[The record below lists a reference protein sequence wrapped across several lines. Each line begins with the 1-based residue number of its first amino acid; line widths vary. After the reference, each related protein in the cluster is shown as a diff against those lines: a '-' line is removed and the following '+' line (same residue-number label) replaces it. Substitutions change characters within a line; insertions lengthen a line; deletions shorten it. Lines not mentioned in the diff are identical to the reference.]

1 MLTSP
6 WLLLFTPSPFPG
18 PSAHTAPT
26 AAGGASAPRPAAMSL
41 VDRAQRLANAVQAI
55 SRGLHATA
63 DVLSPRAKLM
73 QAALVST
80 TTGG

>member
-1 MLTSP
+1 M
-6 WLLLFTPSPFPG
+6 
-18 PSAHTAPT
+18 
-26 AAGGASAPRPAAMSL
+26 
-41 VDRAQRLANAVQAI
+41 DRAQRLANAVQAI